1 MFAVGYGD
9 IHPVNSIERMYAILT
24 QIVGAMIYG
33 YIIGKF
39 YEKKEQEE
47 KKITKKY
54 IVSVAFFFVFCLF
67 LI

>member
-39 YEKKEQEE
+39 YEKKEQEKKKNH
-47 KKITKKY
+47 KKIY
-54 IVSVAFFFVFCLF
+54 CIESLFFLF
-67 LI
+67 

>member
-39 YEKKEQEE
+39 YEKKN
-47 KKITKKY
+47 KKKKNQKQHPNQQQGH
-54 IVSVAFFFVFCLF
+54 
-67 LI
+67 

>member
-33 YIIGKF
+33 YIIGKL
-39 YEKKEQEE
+39 KKKNKE
-47 KKITKKY
+47 KKITK
-54 IVSVAFFFVFCLF
+54 
-67 LI
+67 

>member
-33 YIIGKF
+33 YIIGKLK
-39 YEKKEQEE
+39 KKEQRK

-54 IVSVAFFFVFCLF
+54 IVSNRFFFLF
-67 LI
+67 

>member
-39 YEKKEQEE
+39 YEKKRTRRKKNH
-47 KKITKKY
+47 KKI
-54 IVSVAFFFVFCLF
+54 
-67 LI
+67 